1 MPSLDRSGGSC
12 LQYWLYRSRQRLG
25 ALQGTGLL
33 PLVTLAEI
41 ATIQQGLQFRKGVD
55 ELLPGTCRL
64 IQIRDFDE
72 QGELRED
79 WESGLFRFHPPSPVD
94 RYLLKPGDVLFLA
107 RGLRNFAW
115 AVPAPMPE
123 VVAVG
128 YFLIIRPDAARINPG
143 YLAWYLNSEPTR
155 AHLRNVA
162 AQGILMPVVSRAAFQ
177 RLSIPLPPLAQ
188 QAAIA
193 ELEAL
198 RRREVRLLHR
208 LKALR
213 QSQLATATLRAANRF
228 DQISPKGH

>member
-1 MPSLDRSGGSC
+1 M
-12 LQYWLYRSRQRLG
+12 
-25 ALQGTGLL
+25 
-33 PLVTLAEI
+33 VTLSEI
-41 ATIQQGLQFRKGVD
+41 ATIQQGLQFRRGLD

-72 QGELRED
+72 QGELRAD
-79 WESGLFRFHPPSPVD
+79 WESGLFRFDPPSSID
-94 RYLLKPGDVLFLA
+94 RYLLEAGDVLFLA

-155 AHLRNVA
+155 AHLRNAA
-162 AQGILMPVVSRAAFQ
+162 AQGTHMPVVNRAAFEQ
-177 RLSIPLPPLAQ
+177 LSIPLPPRAK

-198 RRREVRLLHR
+198 RRREAGLLHR
-208 LKALR
+208 LEALR
-213 QSQLATATLRAANRF
+213 QSQLATATLRAANRL